1 MTPTSGDTP
10 NNPETI
16 PAVDAPVVEADLI
29 GQDLFPNVRRSQARV
44 ADGMP
49 TFVVPSE
56 DLTAVVEYLHE
67 KGHFTLFEDIT
78 AVDWLPKE
86 PRFEVVYHFLS
97 LAARQAICLKVP
109 VSGQSPQLPTITP
122 IFKGAN
128 WYETRDIRPVRY
140 CLRRP
145 PGFTPDRDAGG
156 LGRLPAPQG
165 LPGDW
170 PAPSQFAVQP
180 VPTGRPQHRRT
191 KLTLPTAKET
201 DKMDDTEL
209 YCKIY
214 VDTDQPKN

>member
-10 NNPETI
+10 NNPETV

-29 GQDLFPNVRRSQARV
+29 GQDLFPNVRRSQTRV

-49 TFVVPSE
+49 TFVVPIE

-128 WYETRDIRPVRY
+128 WYEREIFDLFGIVFVGHPD
-140 CLRRP
+140 LRRIEMP
-145 PGFTPDRDAGG
+145 EDWEGYPLRKDYPVTGPRRPN
-156 LGRLPAPQG
+156 LPSNQYRPEGR
-165 LPGDW
+165 
-170 PAPSQFAVQP
+170 S
-180 VPTGRPQHRRT
+180 TGEQ
-191 KLTLPTAKET
+191 
-201 DKMDDTEL
+201 
-209 YCKIY
+209 
-214 VDTDQPKN
+214 N